1 MVRSALPL
9 LLASLSA
16 PASAQL
22 ALQPGETLLE
32 VQAEGRTKFRP
43 DAAFINI
50 GVVSTGATAQEATDA
65 NARQM
70 AAVIKAVRG
79 AGVPERYVR
88 TRQISVQPRFERRG
102 PQDGQGQPRISGYV
116 ANNGVAVTVTDLAR
130 ASDVIGAAFG
140 AGANSVDGPNLG
152 TLDPERG
159 VADARGAAL
168 ANARAEAETYAA
180 GLGMR
185 VARVIR
191 VSERGNDARPVDFV
205 TVSGSRVG
213 SFASAPPPPP
223 AEAPPIAGGEIERT
237 ATIWIDYALLP
248 R

>member
-1 MVRSALPL
+1 MVRLALPL
-9 LLASLSA
+9 ILAVAA
-16 PASAQL
+16 PAAAQL
-22 ALQPGETLLE
+22 PLQPGETLLE
-32 VQAEGRTKFRP
+32 VQAEGRTSFRP

-79 AGVPERYVR
+79 AGVPERYVL
-88 TRQISVQPRFERRG
+88 TRQISVQPRFDRRG
-102 PQDGQGQPRISGYV
+102 PQDYEGQPRISGYV
-116 ANNGVAVTVTDLAR
+116 ANNGVAVTVTQLAR

-159 VADARGAAL
+159 VADARAAAL
-168 ANARAEAETYAA
+168 ANAKAEADTYAA

-191 VSERGNDARPVDFV
+191 VSERGNYARPVDYVVV
-205 TVSGSRVG
+205 TGSRVG
-213 SFASAPPPPP
+213 APPPPPPPPP
-223 AEAPPIAGGEIERT
+223 AEAPPVAGGEMERT
-237 ATIWIDYALLP
+237 ATVWIDFALVP